1 MSTTPYNFLGQSILA
16 SCLIQIRDDDSFFN
30 PVALQ
35 HTGFA
40 YDGNYY
46 AAGVPGF
53 VGSPP
58 VSQASWFLE
67 GVSTFRGATGPFPTA
82 GLVLLSPAALSIFED
97 SSVPLTLWMGFLLGD
112 GLALS
117 DNYTY
122 GATTVGYTP
131 SAVQYANGIVTVT
144 MTPDPGS
151 SNQSILAVNIDF
163 IQDTAYLDSSVAP

>member
-1 MSTTPYNFLGQSILA
+1 MYNFLGQSIIT

-40 YDGNYY
+40 YDGNHYTG
-46 AAGVPGF
+46 GVLSLA
-53 VGSPP
+53 GSPP
-58 VSQASWFLE
+58 VAQASWYLE
-67 GVSTFRGATGPFPTA
+67 NPSLFRGVERAFPTA
-82 GLVLLSPAALSIFED
+82 GLVLLSPAAMSIFDD

-122 GATTVGYTP
+122 GAEIVGYTP
-131 SAVQYANGIVTVT
+131 SAVQYANGIITVT

-151 SNQSILAVNIDF
+151 ANQSILAVNIDF
-163 IQDTAYLDSSVAP
+163 GQDTAYLDNSVG